1 MISGGLLAAG
11 GTFSTSPHQKNV
23 LLNIS
28 QSILTLHWPKRI
40 GVIWY
45 IKIGAKKMQ
54 PLATEVTAK
63 ATAELTAQIENEL
76 TIPTPAS
83 PDEIARA
90 ISSNIISVEGQV

>member
-1 MISGGLLAAG
+1 
-11 GTFSTSPHQKNV
+11 
-23 LLNIS
+23 
-28 QSILTLHWPKRI
+28 
-40 GVIWY
+40 
-45 IKIGAKKMQ
+45 MQ